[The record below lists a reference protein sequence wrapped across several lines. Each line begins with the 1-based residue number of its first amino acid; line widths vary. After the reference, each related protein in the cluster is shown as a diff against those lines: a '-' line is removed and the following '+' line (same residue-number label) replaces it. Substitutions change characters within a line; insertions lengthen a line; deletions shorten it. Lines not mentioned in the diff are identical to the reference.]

1 MKSRSK
7 ELLDR
12 AIAATVA
19 AIEIYNK
26 PDFPYRSETF
36 CILAINGW
44 ELLLK
49 AKWLKENGN
58 NIRSLYVMETRTNKD
73 GTKSKRQSVKLTRSN
88 NPYTLGLDYLSKKLA
103 EQKLLDQKAADNI
116 EALLELRDSS
126 VHFYYQSRTDLAL
139 LLQEIGAASLK
150 NFVQAVKEWFAR
162 DLSNSNFYLMP
173 LSFLDMPLQSDAI
186 FIKKREERNFWEYLQ
201 QLETRTKKRNSV
213 YQVTANVGVKFIRSK
228 AKDAMKVQVTND
240 PNDPDATI
248 VYMTEVQIREK
259 YPWDYKQLTDKC
271 RQRFPD
277 FKSNSDYHSLRISL
291 YGDERYCHVRYLDPG
306 NSKSSKKWLFNP
318 NILQVFDR
326 HYSK

>member
-73 GTKSKRQSVKLTRSN
+73 GTKSKRHTVKLTRSK
-88 NPYTLGLDYLSKKLA
+88 NPYTLGLDYLSKKLV
-103 EQKLLDQKAADNI
+103 EQKFLDQKVVANI
-116 EALLELRDSS
+116 EALHELRDSS
-126 VHFYYQSRTDLAL
+126 VHFYYQTGTDLAL
-139 LLQEIGAASLK
+139 VIQEVGAACLK
-150 NFVQAVKEWFAR
+150 NFVLAVKEWFAR

-173 LSFLDMPLQSDAI
+173 LSFLDMPLQSDVI
-186 FIKKREERNFWEYLQ
+186 FLKKREERNYWDYLQ
-201 QLETRTKKRNSV
+201 QLEAMTVRNNSD
-213 YQVTANVGVKFIRSK
+213 YQITANIGVNFIRSK
-228 AKDAMKVQVTND
+228 AKDAMKVQVTTD
-240 PNDPDATI
+240 SDATKI
-248 VYMTEVQIREK
+248 YLTEEQILDK
-259 YPWDYKQLTDKC
+259 YPWDYKQLTEKC
-271 RQRFPD
+271 RQRYSD
-277 FKSNSDYHSLRISL
+277 FKLNSDYHSLRMSL
-291 YGDERYCHVRYLDPG
+291 YGDKRYCHVRYLDPD
-306 NSKSSKKWLFNP
+306 NPNSSKKWFFNP
-318 NILQVFDR
+318 NILQEFGK
-326 HYSK
+326 HYSRKP

>member
-73 GTKSKRQSVKLTRSN
+73 GTKSKRHTVKLTRSK
-88 NPYTLGLDYLSKKLA
+88 NPYTLGLDYLSKKLV
-103 EQKLLDQKAADNI
+103 EQRFLDQKVVANI
-116 EALLELRDSS
+116 EALHELRDSS
-126 VHFYYQSRTDLAL
+126 VHFYYQTGTDLAL
-139 LLQEIGAASLK
+139 VIQEVGAACLK
-150 NFVQAVKEWFAR
+150 NFVLAVKEWFAQ

-173 LSFLDMPLQSDAI
+173 LSFLDMPLQSDVI
-186 FIKKREERNFWEYLQ
+186 FLKKREERNFWDYLQ
-201 QLETRTKKRNSV
+201 QLEASTGKSNSD
-213 YQVTANVGVKFIRSK
+213 YQITANIGVNFIRSK
-228 AKDAMKVQVTND
+228 AKDAMKVQVTTD
-240 PNDPDATI
+240 SDATKI
-248 VYMTEVQIREK
+248 YLTEEQILEK
-259 YPWDYKQLTDKC
+259 YPWDYKQLTDRC
-271 RQRFPD
+271 RQRYSG
-277 FKSNSDYHSLRISL
+277 FKLNSDYHVLRKSL
-291 YGDERYCHVRYLDPG
+291 YGDKRYCHLRYLDPD
-306 NSKSSKKWLFNP
+306 NPNSSKKWFFNP
-318 NILQVFDR
+318 NILQEFNK
-326 HYSK
+326 HYSQRP

>member
-49 AKWLKENGN
+49 ARWLKENGN
-58 NIRSLYVMETRTNKD
+58 NIRSLYVMETRTNKN

-126 VHFYYQSRTDLAL
+126 VHFYYQSRTDLAV

-186 FIKKREERNFWEYLQ
+186 FLKKREERNFWDYLQ
-201 QLETRTKKRNSV
+201 QLEAKTDKSNSD
-213 YQVTANVGVKFIRSK
+213 YQVTANIGVNFVRSK
-228 AKDAMKVQVTND
+228 AKDAMKVQVTSD
-240 PNDPDATI
+240 PNATK
-248 VYMTEVQIREK
+248 VYMTEEQIRDK
-259 YPWDYKQLTDKC
+259 YPWDYKQLTDRC
-271 RQRFPD
+271 RQRYSN
-277 FKSNSDYHSLRISL
+277 FKSDSEYHSLRMSL

-306 NSKSSKKWLFNP
+306 NLNSSKKWLFNP
-318 NILQVFDR
+318 NILKEFDR
-326 HYSK
+326 HYSQRP